1 METLT
6 IPQIDDFHVHL
17 RQGSLMDLVTP
28 TLSKGGCRL
37 ALVMPNLKPP
47 IKTVSEALEYKT
59 KLLEL
64 SPSTQ
69 FLMTLYLHSGLT
81 AADIYAAKEAGIV
94 GIKSYP
100 KGVTTN
106 SDSGIESYTIYYP
119 IFAVMEK
126 VGLILNLH
134 GEIPSD
140 PSSDICVLNAERLF
154 LKHLKQLALDFPN
167 LKIVLEHAT
176 SKEAVEMVKSLGD
189 NVACTITIHHLHLVV
204 DDWAGCCHNVL

>member
-1 METLT
+1 MTIS

-28 TLSKGGCRL
+28 TVPKGGCRL

-47 IKTVSEALEYKT
+47 IKTVREALEYKT
-59 KLLEL
+59 KLTQL
-64 SPSTQ
+64 SPSTE
-69 FLMTLYLHSGLT
+69 FLMTLYLHSELT
-81 AADIYAAKEAGIV
+81 PDDVYAAKQAGIV

-106 SDSGIESYTIYYP
+106 SDSGIESYSIYYP
-119 IFAVMEK
+119 IFEAMEA

-140 PSSDICVLNAERLF
+140 DVSDVCVLNAERLF
-154 LKHLKQLALDFPN
+154 LGHLEEIAKDFPK
-167 LKIVLEHAT
+167 LKIVLEHVILLLT
-176 SKEAVEMVKSLGD
+176 SR
-189 NVACTITIHHLHLVV
+189 LHLKK
-204 DDWAGCCHNVL
+204 L